1 MMAGVDMV
9 HVPYRGLPPALTDLL
24 SGQVQVMFT
33 PPVDSIGHI
42 RAGRLRALALTTAA
56 RWEGLPDLPI
66 VGDFLPGY
74 ETSTWFGIG
83 APMSTPAAIIEKLNR
98 EINAG
103 LADPKIKARLAEQG
117 SILAASAADFRK
129 LITDD
134 TEKWAKVIKFANIKP
149 E

>member
-1 MMAGVDMV
+1 VAGELFKMMAGVDMV
-9 HVPYRGLPPALTDLL
+9 YVPYRGIPPALTDLL

-42 RAGRLRALALTTAA
+42 RSGRLRALALTTAA
-56 RWEGLPDLPI
+56 RWEGLPELPI

-83 APMSTPAAIIEKLNR
+83 APMNKPAAIIDKLNR
-98 EINAG
+98 EINEG
-103 LADPKIKARLAEQG
+103 LADPNIKARLAEQG
-117 SILAASAADFRK
+117 SILAGSPADFRN
-129 LITDD
+129 
-134 TEKWAKVIKFANIKP
+134 VVKFAGIKP